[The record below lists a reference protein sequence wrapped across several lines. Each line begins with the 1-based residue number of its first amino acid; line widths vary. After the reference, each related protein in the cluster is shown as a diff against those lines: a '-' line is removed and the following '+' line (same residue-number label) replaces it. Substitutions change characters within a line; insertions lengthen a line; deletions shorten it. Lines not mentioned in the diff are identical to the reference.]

1 MMVPALLF
9 IEKPYYDN
17 LLATGTSSP
26 FRRKSGSISLIYM
39 VMVLKKC
46 CVLWVNWNLIFH
58 DDCGDSKADSGSVC
72 HDDDGDASWS
82 GPAAEAGA
90 TDGVVLVDDGEWYND
105 QKLVPRLAGLTCVA
119 HALIFIASQILTHM
133 GGTCGSGTGHDDD
146 DSDGDESGDDS
157 DDDEPPP

>member
-26 FRRKSGSISLIYM
+26 FHRKSGSISLIYM

-46 CVLWVNWNLIFH
+46 CVLWVNWQLIFH

-72 HDDDGDASWS
+72 LDDGGTESWS
-82 GPAAEAGA
+82 GPAAAPESDA
-90 TDGVVLVDDGEWYND
+90 TDGRLTPNDDEEWYHD
-105 QKLVPRLAGLTCVA
+105 QTLVPQLAGATCVA

-133 GGTCGSGTGHDDD
+133 GGTLSSGTGHDDD
-146 DSDGDESGDDS
+146 ESDGDES

>member
-26 FRRKSGSISLIYM
+26 FHRKSGSISLIYM

-46 CVLWVNWNLIFH
+46 CVLWVNWQLIFH

-72 HDDDGDASWS
+72 LEDGGTDAESWS
-82 GPAAEAGA
+82 GPAPESDA
-90 TDGVVLVDDGEWYND
+90 TDGRLTPNDDEEWYHD
-105 QKLVPRLAGLTCVA
+105 QTLVPQLAGATCVA

-133 GGTCGSGTGHDDD
+133 GGTLSSGTGHDDD
-146 DSDGDESGDDS
+146 ESDGDES